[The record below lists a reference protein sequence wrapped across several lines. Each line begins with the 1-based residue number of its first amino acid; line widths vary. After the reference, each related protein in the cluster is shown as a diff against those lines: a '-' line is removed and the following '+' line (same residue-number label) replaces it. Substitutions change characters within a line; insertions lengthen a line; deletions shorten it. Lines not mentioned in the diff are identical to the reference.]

1 MVRFSYCLTPTYPA
15 ADAIK
20 FIRKADE
27 LGFYAA
33 YGIDE
38 IYHKDTWMLFA
49 VAAGQTEQIR
59 LGPNVTH
66 VILRDP
72 TFVAQ
77 MLGTL
82 DELSNGRAEAVVSF
96 GNLGMLS
103 QYGVQWKGSKPLSR
117 VREGLDVIRT
127 FLTDG
132 AITHNGEFFNYS
144 GLFTAA
150 RPVQERIPL
159 KIGAMGGPKSFQL
172 AGEISDGMHHALGYS
187 RENYEYV
194 MEHVR
199 IGAEKAGR
207 KVEDLDIGAWVITT
221 CGEDSAQAKECAR
234 ILVAFYLSSM
244 PESQLNRHG
253 ISSSDLQPILDAFAA
268 GQVDKAIEL
277 TSSELADA
285 LSISGTPAQCAEKLR
300 NNILSTGVNHVIYA
314 ICDPFLVKAFS
325 GRDVANV
332 PDTTGQLQLLAERVN
347 PTLN

>member
-15 ADAIK
+15 KDAIK
-20 FIRKADE
+20 FIKTADE
-27 LGFYAA
+27 LGYYAA

-38 IYHKDTWMLFA
+38 IYHKDVWMLLA
-49 VAAGQTEQIR
+49 AAAGETSQIR

-82 DELSNGRAEAVVSF
+82 DELSDGRAEGVVSF

-103 QYGVQWKGSKPLSR
+103 QYGVQWQGSKPLSR
-117 VREGLDVIRT
+117 VREGMAVIDT
-127 FLTDG
+127 FLKEG
-132 AITHNGEFFNYS
+132 VITHHGEFFNYT
-144 GLFTAA
+144 GLFTSA
-150 RPVQERIPL
+150 RPVQERVPL
-159 KIGAMGGPKSFQL
+159 KIGAMGGPKSFEL
-172 AGEISDGMHHALGYS
+172 AGEISDGLHHALGYS
-187 RENYEYV
+187 KENYEYV
-194 MEHVR
+194 MKHVR
-199 IGAEKAGR
+199 AGAEKAG
-207 KVEDLDIGAWVITT
+207 KNVADLDIAAWVITT

-253 ISSSDLQPILDAFAA
+253 ISSSDLAPILEAFGA

-277 TSSELADA
+277 TSSELADN
-285 LSISGTPAQCAEKLR
+285 LSISGTPEECEAKLR
-300 NNILSTGVNHVIYA
+300 ENILSTGINHVIYA

-325 GRDVANV
+325 GMDVPNV
-332 PDTTGQLQLLAERVN
+332 PDTTGQLRLLAERVN
-347 PTLN
+347 PNLA